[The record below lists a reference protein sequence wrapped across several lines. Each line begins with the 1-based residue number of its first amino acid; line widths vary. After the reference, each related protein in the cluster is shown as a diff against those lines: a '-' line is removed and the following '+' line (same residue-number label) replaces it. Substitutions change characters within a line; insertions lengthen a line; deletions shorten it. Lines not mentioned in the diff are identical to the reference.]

1 MIRSAGDADLQSKN
15 VEVGD
20 LQKFWGHKLRYSS
33 SNPRKGARMMFCGTD
48 SVPEMH
54 CDATLAQDQT
64 MSMGEVGSTA
74 ERECID
80 IQEVLLVPTTFR
92 RDENVASEAAER
104 LTVDTV
110 QNPDDADEGSE
121 GTKGDEFVEL
131 PQERRSGRA
140 PKPTER
146 GLEYIAQRP
155 SGVLVQSVPDYI
167 NRFGGSSL
175 TSSSKVIAKK
185 IPTENNDVRN
195 QSELSEFEL
204 GVSGRQQTTTARRSQ
219 IRVEDTVLINVG
231 NASGREGIV
240 TSRRQSGKYV
250 VMVNEKD
257 GKGAGG
263 KVVIRISSITLLR
276 KAGDL
281 SVSSTSDLSNSDNL
295 IDINILRKQQQEQEQ
310 AAIHTSAEEER

>member
-1 MIRSAGDADLQSKN
+1 
-15 VEVGD
+15 
-20 LQKFWGHKLRYSS
+20 
-33 SNPRKGARMMFCGTD
+33 MMFCGTD

-54 CDATLAQDQT
+54 CDAMLAQDQT
-64 MSMGEVGSTA
+64 MSVGEVGSTV
-74 ERECID
+74 ETECSD
-80 IQEVLLVPTTFR
+80 IQEALLVSTTFR

-104 LTVDTV
+104 LSVDTV

-131 PQERRSGRA
+131 PQERRSARA

-155 SGVLVQSVPDYI
+155 SGVLVQSVPDNV

-175 TSSSKVIAKK
+175 TSISKLIAKN
-185 IPTENNDVRN
+185 IPSENNDVSN

-204 GVSGRQQTTTARRSQ
+204 GVSVRQQPRTARQSQ
-219 IRVEDTVLINVG
+219 IGVQDTVLINVG

-263 KVVIRISSITLLR
+263 KVVIRISSITLIR

-281 SVSSTSDLSNSDNL
+281 SDLSTSDLNNADNL
-295 IDINILRKQQQEQEQ
+295 VDPDILRNQQHQQQQ
-310 AAIHTSAEEER
+310 ATIHTSAEKER

>member
-1 MIRSAGDADLQSKN
+1 
-15 VEVGD
+15 
-20 LQKFWGHKLRYSS
+20 
-33 SNPRKGARMMFCGTD
+33 MMFCGTD
-48 SVPEMH
+48 SIPEMH

-64 MSMGEVGSTA
+64 MSMGEVGLTA
-74 ERECID
+74 ETECSD
-80 IQEVLLVPTTFR
+80 FQEVLLLPTTFR

-110 QNPDDADEGSE
+110 QNPDDADDGSE

-131 PQERRSGRA
+131 PLERRSGRA

-155 SGVLVQSVPDYI
+155 SGVLVQSVPDNVI
-167 NRFGGSSL
+167 RFGGSSL
-175 TSSSKVIAKK
+175 TSISKLTAKK
-185 IPTENNDVRN
+185 ISTENNDGSS
-195 QSELSEFEL
+195 QSELSELEL
-204 GVSGRQQTTTARRSQ
+204 GVSGRQQPTTARRSQ
-219 IRVEDTVLINVG
+219 IGVGDTVLINVG

-263 KVVIRISSITLLR
+263 KVVIRISSITLIR

-281 SVSSTSDLSNSDNL
+281 SVSSTSDLNNADNP
-295 IDINILRKQQQEQEQ
+295 IDPDILRNQQQQQQ